1 MFIETIIGSAAKVK
15 VLRILIENKIAYS
28 PYEIKK
34 LSSLSMGVVHKVITS
49 LLKENMITK
58 KKGKGKQRFYQIN
71 IENAKE
77 IIALFDKE
85 RMQRR
90 GIPIN
95 LWNRLE
101 SLCSELTAKT
111 KGIKEIILFGSYAR
125 GESRI
130 NSDVDLLILTKND
143 FKDET
148 KARELCKKRKTKIN
162 PLFMGE
168 DEFTEHEKKK
178 SDFYQNISK
187 EGLRLI

>member
-15 VLRILIENKIAYS
+15 VLRVLVENKIAYS
-28 PYEIKK
+28 LYEIKK
-34 LSSLSMGVVHKVITS
+34 LSNLSMGVVHKVITS
-49 LLKENMITK
+49 LLKENIITK
-58 KKGKGKQRFYQIN
+58 KKGKGKQGFYQIN

-85 RMQRR
+85 RTQRR
-90 GIPIN
+90 GIMVN
-95 LWNRLE
+95 LWNLLE

-111 KGIKEIILFGSYAR
+111 KGIKQIILFGSYAR

-148 KARELCKKRKTKIN
+148 KARALCKNRKIKIN
-162 PLFMGE
+162 LLFMNE
-168 DEFTEHEKKK
+168 DEFAEHEKKK
-178 SDFYQNISK
+178 SDFYQNILK